1 MRRPQNPNRAKL
13 LRGLIMK
20 LLYFAEQSEPI
31 NPDDPTLLSY
41 DVLTLS
47 LEHQG
52 SRPGDDE
59 LNALMRYLEG
69 KRYVDVQWLEDGSGR
84 WDAVRVLPLGIDLV
98 EQSVTDPG
106 VTFSKRRA

>member
-1 MRRPQNPNRAKL
+1 MLKRGDPNRAKV

-20 LLYFAEQSEPI
+20 LLYLAEQSEPI

-41 DVLTLS
+41 DVITMS

-52 SRPGDDE
+52 ARPSDDE

-69 KRYVDVQWLEDGSGR
+69 KLYVRVQWLEDGSGR
-84 WDAVRVLPLGIDLV
+84 WDAVRILPSGIDLV
-98 EQSVTDPG
+98 EQSIVDRG
-106 VTFSKRRA
+106 VQFSRRR